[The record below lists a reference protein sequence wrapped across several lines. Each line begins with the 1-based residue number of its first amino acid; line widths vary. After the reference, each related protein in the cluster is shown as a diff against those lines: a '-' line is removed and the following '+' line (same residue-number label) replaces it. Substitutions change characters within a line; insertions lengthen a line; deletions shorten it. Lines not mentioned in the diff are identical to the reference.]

1 MRNIVKLGLILFIVT
16 AVSAGALSLTNNVT
30 KGIIEEKAAEANKVY
45 MQEILPDADDFNL
58 VEDPG
63 ISSVKEVEEVY
74 EALKGG
80 EIHAY
85 VIKTKTKG
93 YGGDVIILTGVNI
106 DGTIAGIR
114 VASQSETPNLGD
126 KITGEEFCSQFIGKS
141 TANELSL
148 DGDIDGLTGATVSS
162 RAAINGVNASIR
174 LFESVLK

>member
-80 EIHAY
+80 ETHAY

-126 KITGEEFCSQFIGKS
+126 KITEEFCSQFIGKS

-148 DGDIDGLTGATVSS
+148 DGDIDGLTGATTSS
-162 RAAINGVNASIR
+162 KAAINGVNASIR